1 MDEAAN
7 ATRGTSEEM
16 MRLWDVDR
24 EVSRLDSFA
33 FDLPTYFIAIAV
45 LVGLGVRL

>member
-7 ATRGTSEEM
+7 ATRGTSERM
-16 MRLWDVDR
+16 MRLWDVNR

-33 FDLPTYFIAIAV
+33 FDLPTWFIAV
-45 LVGLGVRL
+45 LVGLDVWL